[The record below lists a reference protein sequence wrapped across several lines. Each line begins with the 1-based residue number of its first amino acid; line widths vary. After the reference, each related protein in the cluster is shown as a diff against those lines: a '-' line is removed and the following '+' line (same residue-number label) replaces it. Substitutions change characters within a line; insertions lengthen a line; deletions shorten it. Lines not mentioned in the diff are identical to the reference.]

1 MADQAGMTSYIE
13 PVQMTKD
20 VGMTTE
26 QLKDFYKR
34 FGFKPQD
41 RA

>member
-1 MADQAGMTSYIE
+1 MTSYIE

-20 VGMTTE
+20 VGMTTA

-34 FGFKPQD
+34 F
-41 RA
+41 RI